1 MWKFQDN
8 LLKKSAVLP
17 YRKDFLAVL
26 CFILAVGCAGNKAVL
41 NPPKAGLQDPYE
53 YSSSTASSMFR
64 DAYRDYQQGE
74 QANARRTFQKILN
87 KSPNDS
93 AANLAVGYTYLAE
106 ANTDLAEKY
115 IQQALQS
122 NPDYPQAHFALSEV
136 YESRQDYDAALSEL
150 DQVATLKT
158 EYPEIGQERNVMKLK
173 AAEKHMN
180 LAKQLSQSDPQAA
193 VDHYKAVEKLAPE
206 ITQIPLEIA
215 DVYLNQNDCTSALPY
230 LEQADQ
236 DLPGNVEVKSRL
248 FRCYFDL
255 QKYEPALK
263 TYEELTVLVPPN
275 ADLQKKS
282 QEIHKMLALR
292 SLPDEYWNIA
302 TSEEVNRA
310 QLAALIMTRLEFLQ
324 EYRMEESAIITDT
337 LDHWAKPYI
346 QQVVDLGIMD
356 LSPNRTFAPSRSITK
371 LELTK
376 AASRIL
382 EILQSKKDVH
392 LNLNASGP
400 VPIPDIPESNVYYS
414 MVSRTLAAG
423 VVSLDNDGRFDPYR
437 PVTGAEAM
445 SMINHFLALL
455 EPS

>member
-1 MWKFQDN
+1 MWKSQDN
-8 LLKKSAVLP
+8 LQKKFAVSQYL
-17 YRKDFLAVL
+17 RGLLTAL
-26 CFILAVGCAGNKAVL
+26 CVIFVVACAENKAAL
-41 NPPKAGLQDPYE
+41 NPPKAGLQDPYAFVNGSP
-53 YSSSTASSMFR
+53 SSLFR
-64 DAYRDYQQGE
+64 DAYRDYQQGK
-74 QANARRTFQKILN
+74 QANARRTFEKILN
-87 KSPNDS
+87 KSPNDPP
-93 AANLAVGYTYLAE
+93 ANLAVGYTYLADG
-106 ANTDLAEKY
+106 NTDTAEKY
-115 IQQALQS
+115 IEQALQS
-122 NPDYPQAHFALSEV
+122 DPDYPQAHFALSEI
-136 YESRQDYDAALSEL
+136 YESRQDYDDALTEL
-150 DQVATLKT
+150 DLVATLKP
-158 EYPEIGQERNVMKLK
+158 EYPGIGQERNVMKLK

-180 LAKQLSQSDPQAA
+180 LAKQLAQTDPQAA

-230 LEQADQ
+230 LEQADK

-248 FRCYFDL
+248 FRCYYDL
-255 QKYEPALK
+255 QQYEPALK
-263 TYEELTVLVPPN
+263 TYQELTVLVPPN
-275 ADLQKKS
+275 AELQKKA
-282 QEIHKMLALR
+282 QEIHKTLALR
-292 SLPDEYWNIA
+292 ALPEEYWNIA
-302 TSEEVNRA
+302 TAEQVNRA
-310 QLAALIMTRLEFLQ
+310 QLAALIMTKLEFLQ
-324 EYRMEESAIITDT
+324 EYRVEESAIITDT

-346 QQVVDLGIMD
+346 QKVVDLGIMD
-356 LSPNRTFAPSRSITK
+356 LSPNRTFAPYRSITK

-437 PVTGAEAM
+437 TVTGAEAM